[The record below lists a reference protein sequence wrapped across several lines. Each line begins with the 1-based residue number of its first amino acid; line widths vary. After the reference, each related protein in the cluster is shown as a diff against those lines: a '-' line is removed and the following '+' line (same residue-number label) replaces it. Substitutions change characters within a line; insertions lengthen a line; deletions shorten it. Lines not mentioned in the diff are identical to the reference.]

1 MVVDRDGTRTHGE
14 GAVPID
20 PEARTDML
28 AKVITLTHSTR
39 GKGFGFVL
47 RYILRCD
54 AEAASPD
61 PVLES
66 GQINLPGE
74 PLWSAA
80 EDPKA
85 YAEDVAAVLDGN
97 VRQCHRRGRFHGNPV
112 YHVAI
117 NWKEGEHPTA
127 AQAERAAT
135 HVMQALG
142 FEECQA
148 VWSIHRDTDNDHVHL
163 VINRVH
169 PTKFT
174 AIGVPRRD
182 YLILDRCMRELELE
196 FGLSRAQGPY
206 VTVDTAEGPKI
217 VRMSRK
223 ERQTR
228 GLLQDPEGPRLTARA
243 QRAEWNLKGDSFQRW
258 ITGAPAAA
266 LRQAVEKLGVTWQPV
281 HDILA
286 GFGCAIQPKGS
297 GMVVTTTL
305 SNGRVLAAK
314 ASVMGRWASK
324 ASLERALG
332 PYVPVPRD
340 VLKRPDLRR
349 ETYEKC
355 LERERL
361 EEREPRIVP
370 DDPERLARRAAR
382 AAARAALVERFAREQ
397 AQNRTDR
404 SRQHGE
410 LRKRHEEERR
420 AFIASHRDQRRR
432 VRAAARMQRRDG
444 RIALSLWAF
453 RAAAMREALQRR
465 QAAERG
471 KLTESLPR
479 SEVWRRWLERQAA
492 AGDEAAN
499 AALRGI
505 RYREQRKRHR
515 VDGIEGEEI
524 SRQRPLTVGTL
535 RAEVDAA
542 RQVVIYRRADG
553 AEVFRD
559 TGPRIVMRDKGD
571 ESLEAALRVAAQKYG
586 GRIQIMGSDAFR
598 ERAARMA
605 SRQSIAVDNTD
616 LQGIVAE
623 ERRRMVEHW
632 TEPQASQE
640 SQRPNDRGLARP
652 RSRGPER

>member
-1 MVVDRDGTRTHGE
+1 
-14 GAVPID
+14 
-20 PEARTDML
+20 ML

-39 GKGFGFVL
+39 GKGFGSVL

-54 AEAASPD
+54 AEAASQD

-66 GQINLPGE
+66 GDINLPEE

-80 EDPKA
+80 EEPRA
-85 YAEDVAAVLDGN
+85 YAEDVAAIFDGK
-97 VRQCHRRGRFHGNPV
+97 VRQCQRRGRFRGNPV
-112 YHVAI
+112 YHVAV

-127 AQAERAAT
+127 AHAQRVAA

-142 FEECQA
+142 FEECQT

-163 VINRVH
+163 VVNRVH

-182 YLILDRCMRELELE
+182 YFILDRCMRELELE
-196 FGLSRAQGPY
+196 FGFSRAQGPY
-206 VTVDTAEGPKI
+206 ITVDTAEGPKI
-217 VRMSRK
+217 VRMSRR

-228 GLLQDPEGPRLTARA
+228 GLLQDPKSPRLTARA
-243 QRAEWNLKGDSFQRW
+243 QRAEQNLKGESFQRW
-258 ITGAPAAA
+258 ITGTPAVA
-266 LRQAVEKLGVTWQPV
+266 LRKLIEQPSVTWQSA

-286 GFGCAIQPKGS
+286 GYGCAIQPKGS

-305 SNGRVLAAK
+305 SNGRVLTAK

-324 ASLERALG
+324 ASLERILG
-332 PYVPVPRD
+332 PYAAANRD
-340 VLKRPDLRR
+340 APTRSNPRR
-349 ETYEKC
+349 EIYEKWI
-355 LERERL
+355 ERERL
-361 EEREPRIVP
+361 KETGPRMVP
-370 DDPERLARRAAR
+370 DDPGRLARRVAR
-382 AAARAALVERFAREQ
+382 AAAREALAERFAREQ

-404 SRQHGE
+404 ARQHGE

-420 AFIASHRDQRRR
+420 AFIASHREQRRQL
-432 VRAAARMQRRDG
+432 RAAARMQRRDG

-453 RAAAMREALQRR
+453 KAAATREALQRR

-479 SEVWRRWLERQAA
+479 SEVWRLWLERHAA
-492 AGDEAAN
+492 AGDEAAK

-515 VDGIEGEEI
+515 EDGIEGEEAL
-524 SRQRPLTVGTL
+524 SQRSLTVGAL
-535 RAEVDAA
+535 RADVDAA

-559 TGPRIVMRDKGD
+559 MGPRIVMRDKGD

-586 GRIQIMGSDAFR
+586 GRIQITGSDTFR

-605 SRQSIAVDNTD
+605 SRLGIAVDNTD

-623 ERRRMVEHW
+623 ERRRMMEHW
-632 TEPQASQE
+632 AEPQASQE

>member
-1 MVVDRDGTRTHGE
+1 
-14 GAVPID
+14 
-20 PEARTDML
+20 ML

-39 GKGFGFVL
+39 SKGFGAVL

-54 AEAASPD
+54 AEVATQD
-61 PVLES
+61 PVPES
-66 GQINLPGE
+66 GDINLPEE

-80 EDPKA
+80 EDPRA
-85 YAEDVAAVLDGN
+85 YAEDVAAVFDGN

-112 YHVAI
+112 YHVAV

-135 HVMQALG
+135 HVMKALG

-163 VINRVH
+163 VVNRVH

-182 YLILDRCMRELELE
+182 YFILDRCMRELELE
-196 FGLSRAQGPY
+196 MDFGRAQGPY

-217 VRMSRK
+217 VRMSRR

-243 QRAEWNLKGDSFQRW
+243 QRAERNLKGDSFQRW
-258 ITGAPAAA
+258 ISGALAAA
-266 LRQAVEKLGVTWQPV
+266 LRQTIETAGVTWQSA
-281 HDILA
+281 HDLLA
-286 GFGCAIQPKGS
+286 GYGCAIQPKGS
-297 GMVVTTTL
+297 GMAVTTTL

-314 ASVMGRWASK
+314 ASLMGRWASK
-324 ASLERALG
+324 AALEQRLG
-332 PYVPVPRD
+332 PYVAANRD
-340 VLKRPDLRR
+340 APTRSNPRR
-349 ETYEKC
+349 ENYENWI
-355 LERERL
+355 ERERL
-361 EEREPRIVP
+361 EETGPGVAP

-382 AAARAALVERFAREQ
+382 AGAREALAERFTREQ

-410 LRKRHEEERR
+410 LRKRQEEERR
-420 AFIASHRDQRRR
+420 TLIASHRDQRRR
-432 VRAAARMQRRDG
+432 LRATARMQRRDG

-453 RAAAMREALQRR
+453 KAAATRESLQRR
-465 QAAERG
+465 QAAERRR
-471 KLTESLPR
+471 LTESVPR
-479 SEVWRRWLERQAA
+479 SEVWRLWLERQAA
-492 AGDEAAN
+492 AGDEAAK

-515 VDGIEGEEI
+515 EDGIEGEEALA
-524 SRQRPLTVGTL
+524 QRPLTVGTL
-535 RAEVDAA
+535 RADVDAS

-586 GRIQIMGSDAFR
+586 GRIQITGSDAFR

-605 SRQSIAVDNTD
+605 SRQSIAVDNSD

-623 ERRRMVEHW
+623 ERRRMVVRW
-632 TEPQASQE
+632 AEPQASQPPL
-640 SQRPNDRGLARP
+640 RPNDRGLTRP